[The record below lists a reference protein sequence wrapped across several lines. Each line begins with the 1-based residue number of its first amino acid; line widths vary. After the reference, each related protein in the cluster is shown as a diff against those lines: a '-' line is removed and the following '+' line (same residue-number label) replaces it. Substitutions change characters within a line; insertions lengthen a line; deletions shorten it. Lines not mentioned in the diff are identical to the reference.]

1 MRRTFIFISF
11 IALGTLSGCDDN
23 RIYDTHIDI
32 ENALWPENK
41 ELNYEFEVADNK
53 QAYNVIYNI
62 RYTNTYP
69 YYNLYL
75 HYYLADSTGKVLKD
89 HQLHMDLFD
98 SKTGKPLGK
107 GLGDLF
113 DGTFLNQDLKAYI
126 FPYAGKYKMKL
137 RQYMRQSQ
145 LQGISSV
152 GVKVEKVAAVQE

>member
-1 MRRTFIFISF
+1 MRRIFIVICFTS
-11 IALGTLSGCDDN
+11 LGAFSGCDEN
-23 RIYDTHIDI
+23 RVYDTHIDI

-41 ELNYEFEVADNK
+41 ELNYDFEIKDHQ

-62 RYTNTYP
+62 RYANTYP

-75 HYYLADSTGKVLKD
+75 HYYLADSAGKVLKD

-113 DGTFLNQDLKAYI
+113 DGTFLNQDLKAYR

-152 GVKVEKVAAVQE
+152 GVKVEKVVSGE

>member
-1 MRRTFIFISF
+1 MRRIYFLWLM
-11 IALGTLSGCDDN
+11 ALLSLAGCSDN
-23 RIYDTHIDI
+23 RIYDTHIDL

-41 ELNYEFEVADNK
+41 ALNYDFEVKDNK

-62 RYTNTYP
+62 RYANTYP

-75 HYYLADSTGKVLKD
+75 HYYLTDSTGKTLRD
-89 HQLHMDLFD
+89 HQIHMDLFD
-98 SKTGKPLGK
+98 PKTGKPLGK

-113 DGTFLNQDLKAYI
+113 DGTFLNQDLKNYK

-152 GVKVEKVAAVQE
+152 GVRVERVVEGE

>member
-1 MRRTFIFISF
+1 MRRIFIFICF
-11 IALGTLSGCDDN
+11 IALESLSGCDDN

-62 RYTNTYP
+62 RYANTYP

-75 HYYLADSTGKVLKD
+75 HYYLADSAGKVLKD

-113 DGTFLNQDLKAYI
+113 DGSFLNQDLKAYK

-152 GVKVEKVAAVQE
+152 GVKVERVGAEE

>member
-1 MRRTFIFISF
+1 MRRTFILICFT
-11 IALGTLSGCDDN
+11 ALSTLMGCSDG

-41 ELNYEFEVADNK
+41 ELIYEFEVKDN
-53 QAYNVIYNI
+53 QAAYNVIYNI

-69 YYNLYL
+69 YYNLYV
-75 HYYLADSTGKVLKD
+75 HYYLADSTGKALRD

-113 DGTFLNQDLKAYI
+113 DGSFLNEDLKAYK

-137 RQYMRQSQ
+137 KQYMRQSQ

-152 GVKVEKVAAVQE
+152 GVKVEKVIQSN

>member
-1 MRRTFIFISF
+1 MRRIFIFICF
-11 IALGTLSGCDDN
+11 TALGTLSSCDDN

-41 ELNYEFEVADNK
+41 ELNYDFEVTDNK

-62 RYTNTYP
+62 RYANTYP

-75 HYYLADSTGKVLKD
+75 HYYLADSAGKVLKD

-98 SKTGKPLGK
+98 PKTGKPLGK

-113 DGTFLNQDLKAYI
+113 DGTFLNQDLKAYK

-152 GVKVEKVAAVQE
+152 GVKVEKVVTAE